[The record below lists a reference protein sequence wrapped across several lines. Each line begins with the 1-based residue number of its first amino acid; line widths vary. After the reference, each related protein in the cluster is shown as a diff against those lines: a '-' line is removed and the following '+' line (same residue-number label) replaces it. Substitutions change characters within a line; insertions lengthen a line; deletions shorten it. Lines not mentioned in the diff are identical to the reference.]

1 MTDNTD
7 EKILVRAQEIKA
19 ERGISLTDA
28 MIRAE
33 DELAP
38 KPSVPSDFTVTI
50 PVKPRVARW
59 IVEEFAPT
67 KTHTTEER
75 LAAYLTIILS
85 RSRVTAMRFAEDAPE
100 IGEGGAVTLR
110 REQFQQKAPK
120 A

>member
-1 MTDNTD
+1 MPDNAD
-7 EKILVRAQEIKA
+7 EKILARAQEIKA

-38 KPSVPSDFTVTI
+38 KPTVPADFTVTI

-59 IVEEFAPT
+59 IVEEFEPT

-75 LAAYLTIILS
+75 LAAYLATVLS
-85 RSRVTAMRFAEDAPE
+85 RARVTAMRFAEEAPE

-110 REQFQQKAPK
+110 REQFQKKAPK
-120 A
+120 E